1 MGRNDGRA
9 QGNSN
14 EHGQAENELISGD
27 VSEQTKAFDRLK
39 MTQFCLD
46 RAADAIFWMEAD
58 ARFIYVNETACRSL
72 GYSREEF
79 SSMTVHDIDPNF
91 PKEAWADHW
100 QQLRRE
106 GSFTI
111 ESVHRAKDGRTFPV
125 EISVNYLNY
134 EGKECNCAFARD
146 ITERKH
152 ADELVRVSEQ
162 RYRTLAQNIGLGI
175 AHVDIDHNII
185 IVNSAVGRMFNNDP
199 SEFVGK
205 KCYDMFEKAKGICS
219 NCPGDEAVRTGK
231 PAETEGD
238 GVRDDGSRFPVRIQA
253 FPLFAEDGKPT
264 GFIEVAEDITERK
277 RSEEE
282 IEKFFNMTGYMICIA
297 SIDGYFT
304 RINKSF
310 EQTLGY

>member
-1 MGRNDGRA
+1 MERNDGRA
-9 QGNSN
+9 KGNSN
-14 EHGQAENELISGD
+14 EYGQTDDELISGN

-46 RAADAIFWMEAD
+46 RAADAIFWIEAD

-79 SSMTVHDIDPNF
+79 SSMTVHDIDPDF
-91 PKEAWADHW
+91 PRKAWAEHW

-106 GSFTI
+106 GSFTV
-111 ESVHRAKDGRTFPV
+111 ESVHRAKNGRTFPV

-152 ADELVRVSEQ
+152 AEELARVSEQ
-162 RYRTLAQNIGLGI
+162 RYRTLAQNVGLGI

-185 IVNSAVGRMFNNDP
+185 IVNSAVGRMLNSDP
-199 SEFVGK
+199 AEFVGK

-219 NCPGDEAVRTGK
+219 NCPGDEAIRTGE
-231 PAETEGD
+231 PAETEGE

-253 FPLFAEDGKPT
+253 FPLFG
-264 GFIEVAEDITERK
+264 
-277 RSEEE
+277 
-282 IEKFFNMTGYMICIA
+282 
-297 SIDGYFT
+297 
-304 RINKSF
+304 
-310 EQTLGY
+310 